1 MPFERNPKFTGRK
14 ELLDDLVQKLQQS
27 TNTKR
32 IAVFGLGGVGKTQLV
47 LELAYQM
54 QQLCAVFWIPVNSLA
69 NLQGAFYE
77 VAKKLRLL
85 GCEKDGD
92 HIVELVQSYL
102 SDESIGPWLLVLDNA
117 DDLSLWN
124 YPFSLESGQ
133 KRLIDLLPKSTHG
146 SIIFTTRNRK
156 VTSDFVQDMVEVPEM
171 DEPEA
176 THLLKATAGV
186 SEFAETD
193 HHVVPILLETLTYL
207 PLAIVQAASYI
218 RKNGVSFS
226 RYTEL
231 LMDQEDD
238 VINIL
243 GEEFYDKGRYHD
255 VSHAVAKT
263 WIISFQQICRDDHLA
278 AEYLS
283 LMACVDHKDI
293 PQSILVEGSLRRTE
307 TNAIGTLDAYSFTKK
322 HSDST
327 MFDMHCLVH
336 LATRSWLKE
345 QDRLSSWQ
353 GKVVLRLTG
362 LLANVDQ
369 TNQAQWRLYISHAQ
383 FAVMDHDT
391 VGDEII
397 DLAAKCGRCLEY
409 DGRYREAETMYQIVL
424 GHRERVLGSEHP
436 HTLAS
441 IGSLALVLSD
451 QGKYEEA
458 EAMHQE
464 ALRDQEKVLGPEHP
478 DTLASISSLGLVLSH
493 QGKYEEAEAM
503 HQQALEGSEK
513 VLGPEHPDTLASI
526 SNLGNVLDSEGKYE
540 EAEAMHQKALK
551 DKEKVLGPEHP
562 GTLTSISSLALVLS
576 HQGKYEEAEAMH
588 RRGLDGSEKVLG
600 PDHPDTLASVSNLGN
615 VLDSQGKYEEAEAMH
630 QKALRDKEK
639 VLGPEHPHTLTST
652 NNLALVLSHQG
663 KYEEAK
669 AVNLR
674 KPRN

>member
-1 MPFERNPKFTGRK
+1 MYEGSLCVHYLASSANSCSGHDRTKWHVPFERNPKFTGRK

-424 GHRERVLGSEHP
+424 GHRERVLGSENP

-493 QGKYEEAEAM
+493 QGKYEEA
-503 HQQALEGSEK
+503 
-513 VLGPEHPDTLASI
+513 
-526 SNLGNVLDSEGKYE
+526 
-540 EAEAMHQKALK
+540 
-551 DKEKVLGPEHP
+551 
-562 GTLTSISSLALVLS
+562 
-576 HQGKYEEAEAMH
+576 
-588 RRGLDGSEKVLG
+588 
-600 PDHPDTLASVSNLGN
+600 
-615 VLDSQGKYEEAEAMH
+615 
-630 QKALRDKEK
+630 
-639 VLGPEHPHTLTST
+639 
-652 NNLALVLSHQG
+652 
-663 KYEEAK
+663 K